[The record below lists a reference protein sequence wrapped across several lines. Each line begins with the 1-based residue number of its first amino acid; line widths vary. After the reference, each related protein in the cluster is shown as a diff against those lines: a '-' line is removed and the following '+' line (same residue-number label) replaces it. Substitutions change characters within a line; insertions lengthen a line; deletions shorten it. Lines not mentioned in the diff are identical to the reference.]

1 MQLSF
6 GEQVKI
12 VLKRQGITIKELA
25 SRIEEQTGK
34 KMSRQNLTQRL
45 GRDNF
50 QEQDMFMVARAL
62 GCSLSIN
69 LIEAGEPEEP
79 VRAAAPQAEAPE
91 VKQVAARIA
100 PEAVAESVEEL
111 EFEQTEMTEAE
122 AAEAAA
128 ARSAEEFEAEIDEQ
142 EAAEEAAEV
151 EEEAEAAE
159 EAETEV
165 DEAAAQPMKREVT
178 DEEIEEKKSRFRP
191 LTWYKKSRKHADE
204 EEAAK
209 AVPSPD
215 VSAEPETAG
224 IQDVPAPA
232 EEESAPAEP
241 EIIEEELSHEE
252 LMRELNADIA
262 ALGDAGTIELDD
274 IPERGRFDT
283 DPEAEQ
289 AFEREKEALLTA
301 QKEDRNAELPAD
313 QLPSTSVNPY
323 TLREYKSNT
332 VRAHASRIGYVQVY
346 SRKEHAWQD
355 MTEWAFMGE
364 QERRKTLLGDDYEEP
379 TYLD

>member
-62 GCSLSIN
+62 GCSLTIN
-69 LIEAGEPEEP
+69 LIDGNEAEAEPAE
-79 VRAAAPQAEAPE
+79 VRTAPAAESAEVQTAAAS
-91 VKQVAARIA
+91 IA
-100 PEAVAESVEEL
+100 PEEIAESVEML
-111 EFEQTEMTEAE
+111 EFE
-122 AAEAAA
+122 
-128 ARSAEEFEAEIDEQ
+128 SDF
-142 EAAEEAAEV
+142 
-151 EEEAEAAE
+151 EEENLNSSDAELTPE
-159 EAETEV
+159 
-165 DEAAAQPMKREVT
+165 P
-178 DEEIEEKKSRFRP
+178 IEEPAMDGAGEEEPEAQEIPAQEEERRSRFSP
-191 LTWYKKSRKHADE
+191 LTWYKKNRRR
-204 EEAAK
+204 EEAVQPA
-209 AVPSPD
+209 
-215 VSAEPETAG
+215 AE
-224 IQDVPAPA
+224 PA
-232 EEESAPAEP
+232 EEPEEQPEEP
-241 EIIEEELSHEE
+241 VEEIEEQPLSHEE

-274 IPERGRFDT
+274 IPERGRFET

-289 AFEREKEALLTA
+289 AFEREKEALLEA
-301 QKEDRNAELPAD
+301 QREDRNAELPPD
-313 QLPSTSVNPY
+313 QLPTTSVNPY

-346 SRKEHAWQD
+346 SRQEHAWKD

-364 QERRKTLLGDDYEEP
+364 QDRRKALLGDQYEEP